1 MKRLLG
7 CLIGLALVAAACGQQ
22 NSTSKAGTASNRAA
36 PTASTAAAAADPLTG
51 EWRQQYT
58 CADVVRTLQKAGF
71 AEVLPK
77 LLVDSQL
84 AANPSSAHLCSEREA
99 KAKVERIARFQDGH
113 VLFFD
118 PPNQELGLDA
128 TYNMVDDH
136 TFSANDAGQNI
147 DGTYTFRWHIQG
159 DRLTFKLVGRAARDP
174 YFVAAWEAAPFHRAG

>member
-22 NSTSKAGTASNRAA
+22 SPTSKAETTSNNAA

-71 AEVLPK
+71 AEDLPK
-77 LLVDSQL
+77 LLDGSEF
-84 AANPSSAHLCSEREA
+84 ATNPSSAHPCAEP

-128 TYNMVDDH
+128 TYNIVDDH
-136 TFSANDAGQNI
+136 TFTANDAGQNI
-147 DGTYTFRWHIQG
+147 EGTYTFRWHIQG

-174 YFVAAWEAAPFHRAG
+174 YFVAAWEAAPVHRAS